1 MAAVLLRTIVSFG
14 VSEKLEL
21 TTWLWNYRFCVG
33 FTILNSQILQASF
46 FSTEGRQSTNVCCS
60 KMPQID
66 SGTRNIDVILQ
77 AKPFLS
83 SHEVKKMML
92 GTIYLALKILK

>member
-1 MAAVLLRTIVSFG
+1 
-14 VSEKLEL
+14 
-21 TTWLWNYRFCVG
+21 
-33 FTILNSQILQASF
+33 
-46 FSTEGRQSTNVCCS
+46 
-60 KMPQID
+60 MPQID